1 MRERSSSE
9 FVGHRVP
16 EGQSPLARRFQRR
29 GKNVLRPVPLGTAEG
44 SAVPPALRRHA
55 SNPALEA
62 PGYWRLSLRDTW
74 SRYIFVFCFLIVL
87 TATSAAQT
95 NAAVSFEMPKSHNPI
110 SAYSPSHAP
119 EPELTNSPRLN
130 QLIRDGKLYLSLK
143 DAIRLAMENNLDIAI
158 ARYNLPIADMDILRT
173 KAGGVFRGVNAGFV
187 QGTPG
192 GGVGGFGTGAPGAGA
207 GGTTAGAGGAGA
219 GASGLVQSTLGVGT
233 AVPSYDPTIV
243 ASVGAEHQTT
253 PLANQRIY
261 GVPLLQ
267 LNTGQANFG
276 FTQAF
281 ATGSSISFEFNN
293 NRQTTNSPFFNL
305 SPDLGSMYRFSF
317 QQQLL
322 SGFGFGPNLR
332 YLRIAKNNKKI
343 SDIAFKDQVMATV
356 TQIQNIYWDLVNAY
370 EQSQVNE
377 QSLAFAQQ
385 SLDNAKKQFQLQ
397 SIPAMDVMRAEA
409 EVSKRDQDLTVA
421 RTSLQLQEL
430 LMKNALTKSLDDP
443 VLESVSVVPT
453 YTLQSSQVAPP
464 GENVQDLI
472 QQALHDRPELFES
485 DVDLANRQISRKAA
499 RNALLPSLSLA
510 AFYGGSGLAGP
521 LNPVYNVPGV
531 PNASTV
537 PTDFSG
543 ALGNAFNNTA
553 PDYYVGFNLNIP
565 IRNRVAKADQYRS
578 ELEYRQAQ
586 LRREE
591 LRKQIR
597 IEVRNAEYALEQ
609 TAARVEAARKSRD
622 LAQRTFEITQKE
634 QTLGAG
640 STFQTMTAQR
650 DLALAELDLV
660 TATTTYQKAKV
671 ELDRATGTT
680 LEHNGIQIADAIKG
694 TVSAVSTQAP

>member
-1 MRERSSSE
+1 MAKVLE
-9 FVGHRVP
+9 FLAVFIVSTVVFA
-16 EGQSPLARRFQRR
+16 QSAGEQPQ
-29 GKNVLRPVPLGTAEG
+29 P
-44 SAVPPALRRHA
+44 S
-55 SNPALEA
+55 
-62 PGYWRLSLRDTW
+62 
-74 SRYIFVFCFLIVL
+74 
-87 TATSAAQT
+87 T
-95 NAAVSFEMPKSHNPI
+95 NAGLSNAPSRTDYSAIFTLPGSRNPL
-110 SAYSPSHAP
+110 SAYSPSNAP
-119 EPELTNSPRLN
+119 EPQLINSPGLN

-143 DAIRLAMENNLDIAI
+143 DAIRLALENNLDLAI

-173 KAGGVFRGVNAGFV
+173 KAGGVFRGVNAGVV

-219 GASGLVQSTLGVGT
+219 GASGLVQSTLGVGA
-233 AVPSYDPTIV
+233 AVPSYDPAII
-243 ASVGAEHQTT
+243 ASIGAEHQTT
-253 PLANQRIY
+253 QLANQRIY

-267 LNTGQANFG
+267 LNTGQANVG
-276 FTQAF
+276 ITQAF

-305 SPDLGSMYRFSF
+305 SPALGTMYRFTV

-332 YLRIAKNNKKI
+332 YLRIANNNKKI
-343 SDIAFKDQVMATV
+343 SNIAFKDQVIATV
-356 TQIQNIYWDLVNAY
+356 TQIENIYWDLVNAY
-370 EQSQVNE
+370 EQSLVNE
-377 QSLAFAQQ
+377 QSVAFATQ
-385 SLDNAKKQFQLQ
+385 SLENAKKQLQLE
-397 SIPAMDVMRAEA
+397 SIPAMDVMKAEA

-430 LMKNALTKSLDDP
+430 LMKNAITKTLDDP
-443 VLESVSVVPT
+443 VLEAVKVVPT
-453 YTLQSSQVAPP
+453 DTLQSAQIVPLEQSVDQ
-464 GENVQDLI
+464 LI
-472 QQALHDRPELFES
+472 AEALHERPELAES
-485 DVDLANRQISRKAA
+485 DVDLVNRQISRKAA
-499 RNALLPSLSLA
+499 RNALLPSLSLV

-531 PNASTV
+531 PNASNV
-537 PTDFSG
+537 PIDFSG
-543 ALGNAFNNTA
+543 ALANAFNNTA

-565 IRNRVAKADQYRS
+565 LRNRVAKADQYRS
-578 ELEYRQAQ
+578 ELEYRQAE

-609 TAARVEAARKSRD
+609 TAARVEAARKARD

-640 STFQTMTAQR
+640 STYQTMTAQR

-660 TATTTYQKAKV
+660 TAMTVYQKARIEV
-671 ELDRATGTT
+671 DRAAGST
-680 LEHNGIQIADAIKG
+680 LDHNGIQIQDALTGK
-694 TVSAVSTQAP
+694 VSSTTP